1 MIAAAELRRIADAKL
16 ADAVDLY
23 RLGRYDSSIYLCG
36 YAVELALKARI
47 CDTLGWAGYPEARGE
62 FHHLQSFRTH
72 DLGMLLHLSGQETR
86 IVSDFS
92 GAWSEVLKW
101 NSAARYLAAGS
112 TNRDNCLKML
122 DAVALLVEE
131 I

>member
-1 MIAAAELRRIADAKL
+1 MIATAELRRIADAKL
-16 ADAVDLY
+16 ADAVVL
-23 RLGRYDSSIYLCG
+23 RQAGRYDNAVYLGG

-47 CDTLGWAGYPEARGE
+47 CDTLGWDGYPETGGE

-72 DLGMLLHLSGQETR
+72 DLAILLHLSGQETR
-86 IVSDFS
+86 IENDFHDAWGVVSN
-92 GAWSEVLKW
+92 W

-112 TNRDNCLKML
+112 ANEDNCFTML
-122 DAVALLVEE
+122 EAVALLVEA

>member
-1 MIAAAELRRIADAKL
+1 MIATAELRRIADAKL
-16 ADAVDLY
+16 ADAVVL
-23 RLGRYDSSIYLCG
+23 RQAGRYDNAIYLGG

-47 CDTLGWAGYPEARGE
+47 CDTLGWNGYPETGGE

-86 IVSDFS
+86 IKNDFS
-92 GAWSEVLKW
+92 RAWSTVSLW

-112 TNRDNCLKML
+112 ANEDNCFKML
-122 DAVALLVEE
+122 EAVALLVEE

>member
-1 MIAAAELRRIADAKL
+1 MIATAELRRIADAKL
-16 ADAVDLY
+16 ADAVALY
-23 RLGRYDSSIYLCG
+23 QAGRYDNAVYLGG
-36 YAVELALKARI
+36 YAVELVLKARI
-47 CDTLGWAGYPEARGE
+47 CDTLGWDGYPETGGE

-72 DLGMLLHLSGQETR
+72 DLGMLLHLSGQEAR

-112 TNRDNCLKML
+112 TNLDNCLKML
-122 DAVALLVEE
+122 DAVALLVEA

>member
-1 MIAAAELRRIADAKL
+1 MIATAELRRIADAKL

-62 FHHLQSFRTH
+62 FRDLQSFRTH
-72 DLGMLLHLSGQETR
+72 DLRMLLHLSGIEVRIDNEFPNAWEAVETWR
-86 IVSDFS
+86 PE
-92 GAWSEVLKW
+92 W
-101 NSAARYLAAGS
+101 RYLPVGKTDEGRCSA
-112 TNRDNCLKML
+112 ML
-122 DAVALLVEE
+122 GAVAILMGEL
-131 I
+131 